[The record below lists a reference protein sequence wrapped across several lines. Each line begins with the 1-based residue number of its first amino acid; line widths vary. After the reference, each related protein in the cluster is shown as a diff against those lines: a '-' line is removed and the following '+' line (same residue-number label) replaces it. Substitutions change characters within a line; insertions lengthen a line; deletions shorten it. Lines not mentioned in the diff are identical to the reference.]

1 MLQKR
6 AMLSISSG
14 TLAQGMG
21 RNHMASKLFSEKDKS
36 NIAWFWRRYLKR
48 KTPWLGLILALVL
61 LEGFVLQ
68 KFLAITETGL
78 RVIFE
83 QGDIID
89 LLWICLMVFLIFTVR
104 ALVSFV
110 VPTLSVRL
118 ASGAVLELR
127 SDLIRHVLYMVQR
140 FFDRTNSSDLI
151 LRFVNQVEA
160 LSQFVGRTTV
170 EAVRDVATI
179 VIISGYL
186 IYKSAL
192 LFGVALLLLPIIFL
206 LMRMVSETIKRIQ
219 AQSEQAL
226 GSYMNTIEE
235 MSGGMRT
242 IKMTGQEA
250 AEVDRMIS
258 ESGNIKKLAV
268 NLHMAQALVLPSID
282 LSSAVVYMVVIG
294 GGGYLAL
301 SEASALDGAS
311 IIAFLLGL
319 VIVFDPA
326 RRLSQFFT
334 KLQTSLILL
343 ASVRGVLQTQPDVS
357 DEGNVSK
364 FTDTRIDITLHDIGF
379 SYEAD
384 QTLFD
389 GISLQFKAGQKTAIV
404 GSTGSGKTTLL
415 SLMARLYDLNSG
427 AVLFNGQDIKKFTLK
442 SVREK
447 FSIVAQDVVIFNK
460 SIAENI
466 QYADPKASA
475 EAVRAAAKLARIDDL
490 MIERGDQPVGPK
502 GSLLSGG
509 QKQRIAIA
517 RAFLKPAPIL
527 LLDEATSALDA
538 LTEQKVNAS
547 FKDLQAGKTT
557 IVVAHKFSSVVD
569 ADHIYVLEA
578 GKLVEQGTHAD
589 LMAKAGLY
597 ASMFSA
603 QDDISISG

>member
-1 MLQKR
+1 
-6 AMLSISSG
+6 MLSISSG

-21 RNHMASKLFSEKDKS
+21 RNLMASKFFSEKDKS
-36 NIAWFWRRYLKR
+36 NITWFWRRYLKR

-83 QGDIID
+83 QGDIMD
-89 LLWICLMVFLIFTVR
+89 LLWICLVVFLIFMVR

-127 SDLIRHVLYMVQR
+127 SDLIRHVLYMDQK
-140 FFDRTNSSDLI
+140 FFDRTNASDLI

-226 GSYMNTIEE
+226 GNYMNTIEE

-282 LSSAVVYMVVIG
+282 LSSAIVYMVVIG

-357 DEGNVSK
+357 DEGTASE
-364 FTDTRIDITLHDIGF
+364 FTDMRIDITLDDIGF

-384 QTLFD
+384 HKLFD
-389 GISLQFKAGQKTAIV
+389 GINLQFKAGQKTAIV

-427 AVLFNGQDIKKFTLK
+427 AVLFNGQNIKQFTLK

-466 QYADPKASA
+466 HYADPTASPD
-475 EAVRAAAKLARIDDL
+475 AVRAAAKLARIDEL
-490 MIERGDQPVGPK
+490 MVERGDQPVGPK

-589 LMAKAGLY
+589 LIAKAGLY

-603 QDDISISG
+603 QDDILISG

>member
-1 MLQKR
+1 
-6 AMLSISSG
+6 MLSISSG

-36 NIAWFWRRYLKR
+36 NITWFWRRYLKR

-89 LLWICLMVFLIFTVR
+89 LLWICLMVFLIFTIR

-127 SDLIRHVLYMVQR
+127 SDLIRHVLYMDQR

-250 AEVDRMIS
+250 AEVGRMIS
-258 ESGNIKKLAV
+258 ESGNIKK
-268 NLHMAQALVLPSID
+268 
-282 LSSAVVYMVVIG
+282 
-294 GGGYLAL
+294 
-301 SEASALDGAS
+301 
-311 IIAFLLGL
+311 
-319 VIVFDPA
+319 
-326 RRLSQFFT
+326 
-334 KLQTSLILL
+334 
-343 ASVRGVLQTQPDVS
+343 
-357 DEGNVSK
+357 
-364 FTDTRIDITLHDIGF
+364 
-379 SYEAD
+379 
-384 QTLFD
+384 
-389 GISLQFKAGQKTAIV
+389 
-404 GSTGSGKTTLL
+404 
-415 SLMARLYDLNSG
+415 
-427 AVLFNGQDIKKFTLK
+427 
-442 SVREK
+442 
-447 FSIVAQDVVIFNK
+447 
-460 SIAENI
+460 
-466 QYADPKASA
+466 
-475 EAVRAAAKLARIDDL
+475 
-490 MIERGDQPVGPK
+490 
-502 GSLLSGG
+502 
-509 QKQRIAIA
+509 
-517 RAFLKPAPIL
+517 
-527 LLDEATSALDA
+527 
-538 LTEQKVNAS
+538 
-547 FKDLQAGKTT
+547 
-557 IVVAHKFSSVVD
+557 
-569 ADHIYVLEA
+569 
-578 GKLVEQGTHAD
+578 
-589 LMAKAGLY
+589 
-597 ASMFSA
+597 
-603 QDDISISG
+603 

>member
-83 QGDIID
+83 QGDIMD
-89 LLWICLMVFLIFTVR
+89 LLWICLVVFLIFMVR

-127 SDLIRHVLYMVQR
+127 SDLIRHVLYMDQR
-140 FFDRTNSSDLI
+140 FFDRTNASDLI

-170 EAVRDVATI
+170 EAVRDVTTI

-226 GSYMNTIEE
+226 GNYMNTIEE

-364 FTDTRIDITLHDIGF
+364 FTDTRIDITLNDIGF

-427 AVLFNGQDIKKFTLK
+427 AVLFNGQDIKQFTLK

-466 QYADPKASA
+466 QYADPTASPD
-475 EAVRAAAKLARIDDL
+475 AVRAAAKLARIDNL
-490 MIERGDQPVGPK
+490 MVERGDQPVGPK

-603 QDDISISG
+603 QDDILISG

>member
-89 LLWICLMVFLIFTVR
+89 LLWICLMVFLIFTIR

-127 SDLIRHVLYMVQR
+127 SDLIRHVLYMDQR

-226 GSYMNTIEE
+226 GNYMNTIEE

-364 FTDTRIDITLHDIGF
+364 FTDTRIDITLNDIGF

-427 AVLFNGQDIKKFTLK
+427 AVLFNGQDIKQFTLK

-466 QYADPKASA
+466 QYADPTASPD
-475 EAVRAAAKLARIDDL
+475 AVRAAAKLARIDNL
-490 MIERGDQPVGPK
+490 MVERGDQPVGPK

-603 QDDISISG
+603 QDDILISG

>member
-127 SDLIRHVLYMVQR
+127 SDLIRHVLYMDQR

-186 IYKSAL
+186 FYKSAL

-282 LSSAVVYMVVIG
+282 LSSAVVYMIVIG

-364 FTDTRIDITLHDIGF
+364 FTDTRIDITLNDIGF

-427 AVLFNGQDIKKFTLK
+427 AVLFNGQDIKQFTLK

-475 EAVRAAAKLARIDDL
+475 EAVRAASKLARIDDL

-603 QDDISISG
+603 QDDILISG

>member
-1 MLQKR
+1 
-6 AMLSISSG
+6 MLSISSG

-127 SDLIRHVLYMVQR
+127 SDLIRHVLYMDQR

-334 KLQTSLILL
+334 KLQISLILL

-603 QDDISISG
+603 QDDILISG

>member
-1 MLQKR
+1 
-6 AMLSISSG
+6 MLSISSG

-21 RNHMASKLFSEKDKS
+21 RNLMASKFFSEKDKS
-36 NIAWFWRRYLKR
+36 NITWFWRRYLKR

-83 QGDIID
+83 QGDIMD
-89 LLWICLMVFLIFTVR
+89 LLWICLVVFLIFMVR

-127 SDLIRHVLYMVQR
+127 SDLIRHVLYMDQR
-140 FFDRTNSSDLI
+140 FFDRTNASDLI

-192 LFGVALLLLPIIFL
+192 LFGVTLLLLPIIFL

-226 GSYMNTIEE
+226 GNYMNTIEE

-282 LSSAVVYMVVIG
+282 LSSAIVYMVVIG

-357 DEGNVSK
+357 DEGTASE
-364 FTDTRIDITLHDIGF
+364 FTDMRIDITLDDIGF

-384 QTLFD
+384 HKLFD
-389 GISLQFKAGQKTAIV
+389 GINLQFKAGQKTAIV

-427 AVLFNGQDIKKFTLK
+427 AVLFNGQNIKQFTLK

-466 QYADPKASA
+466 HYADPTASPD
-475 EAVRAAAKLARIDDL
+475 AVRAAAKLARIDEL
-490 MIERGDQPVGPK
+490 MVERGDQPVGPK

-603 QDDISISG
+603 QDDILISG

>member
-1 MLQKR
+1 
-6 AMLSISSG
+6 MLSISSG

-127 SDLIRHVLYMVQR
+127 SDLIRHVLYMDQR

-364 FTDTRIDITLHDIGF
+364 FTDTRIDITLNDIGF

-427 AVLFNGQDIKKFTLK
+427 AVLFNGQNIKQFTLK

-603 QDDISISG
+603 QDDILISG

>member
-1 MLQKR
+1 
-6 AMLSISSG
+6 MLSISSG

-21 RNHMASKLFSEKDKS
+21 RNLMASKFFSEKDKS
-36 NIAWFWRRYLKR
+36 NITWFWRRYLKR

-83 QGDIID
+83 QGDIMD
-89 LLWICLMVFLIFTVR
+89 LLWICLVVFLIFMVR

-127 SDLIRHVLYMVQR
+127 SDLIRHVLYMDQR
-140 FFDRTNSSDLI
+140 FFDRTNASDLI

-226 GSYMNTIEE
+226 GNYMNTIEE

-282 LSSAVVYMVVIG
+282 LSSAIVYMVVIG

-357 DEGNVSK
+357 DEGTASD
-364 FTDTRIDITLHDIGF
+364 FTDMRIDITLDDIGF
-379 SYEAD
+379 AYEAD
-384 QTLFD
+384 HKLFD

-427 AVLFNGQDIKKFTLK
+427 AVLFNGQNIKQFTLK

-466 QYADPKASA
+466 HYADPTASPD
-475 EAVRAAAKLARIDDL
+475 AVRAAAKLARIDEL
-490 MIERGDQPVGPK
+490 MVERGDQPVGPK

-589 LMAKAGLY
+589 LIAKAGLY

-603 QDDISISG
+603 QDDILISG

>member
-1 MLQKR
+1 
-6 AMLSISSG
+6 MLSISSG

-21 RNHMASKLFSEKDKS
+21 RNLMASKFFSEKDKS
-36 NIAWFWRRYLKR
+36 NITWFWRRYLKR

-83 QGDIID
+83 QGDIMD
-89 LLWICLMVFLIFTVR
+89 LLWICLVVFLIFMVR

-127 SDLIRHVLYMVQR
+127 SDLIRHVLYMDQR
-140 FFDRTNSSDLI
+140 FFDRTNASDLI

-170 EAVRDVATI
+170 EAVRDVTTI

-192 LFGVALLLLPIIFL
+192 LFGIALLLLPIIFL

-226 GSYMNTIEE
+226 GNYMNTIEE

-364 FTDTRIDITLHDIGF
+364 FTDTRIDITLNDIGF

-427 AVLFNGQDIKKFTLK
+427 AVLFNGQDIKQFTLK

-466 QYADPKASA
+466 QYADPTASPD
-475 EAVRAAAKLARIDDL
+475 AVRAAAQLARIDNL
-490 MIERGDQPVGPK
+490 MVERGDQPVGPK

-603 QDDISISG
+603 QDDILISG

>member
-1 MLQKR
+1 
-6 AMLSISSG
+6 MLSISSG

-21 RNHMASKLFSEKDKS
+21 RNLMASKFFSEKDKS
-36 NIAWFWRRYLKR
+36 NITWFWRRYLKR

-89 LLWICLMVFLIFTVR
+89 LLWICLMVFLIFTIR

-127 SDLIRHVLYMVQR
+127 SDLIRHVLYMDQR

-226 GSYMNTIEE
+226 GNYMNTIEE

-357 DEGNVSK
+357 DAGNVSK
-364 FTDTRIDITLHDIGF
+364 FTDTRIDITLNDIGF

-427 AVLFNGQDIKKFTLK
+427 AVLFNGQDIKQFTLK

-466 QYADPKASA
+466 QYADPTASPD
-475 EAVRAAAKLARIDDL
+475 AVRAAAKLARIDNL
-490 MIERGDQPVGPK
+490 MVERGDQPVGPK

-603 QDDISISG
+603 QDDILISG

>member
-127 SDLIRHVLYMVQR
+127 SDLIRHVLYMDQR

-179 VIISGYL
+179 LIISGYL

-364 FTDTRIDITLHDIGF
+364 FTDTRIDITLNDIGF

-427 AVLFNGQDIKKFTLK
+427 AVLFNGQDIKQFTLK

-475 EAVRAAAKLARIDDL
+475 EAVRAASKLARIDDL

-603 QDDISISG
+603 QDDILISG

>member
-1 MLQKR
+1 
-6 AMLSISSG
+6 MLSISSG

-21 RNHMASKLFSEKDKS
+21 RNLMASKFFSEKDKS
-36 NIAWFWRRYLKR
+36 NITWFWRRYLKR

-83 QGDIID
+83 QGDIMD
-89 LLWICLMVFLIFTVR
+89 LLWICLVVFLIFMVR

-127 SDLIRHVLYMVQR
+127 SDLIRHVLYMDQR
-140 FFDRTNSSDLI
+140 FFDRTNASDLI

-226 GSYMNTIEE
+226 GNYMNTIEE

-282 LSSAVVYMVVIG
+282 LSSAIVYMVVIG

-357 DEGNVSK
+357 DEGTASD
-364 FTDTRIDITLHDIGF
+364 FTDMRIDITLDDIGF

-384 QTLFD
+384 HKLFD
-389 GISLQFKAGQKTAIV
+389 GINLQFKAGQKTAIV

-427 AVLFNGQDIKKFTLK
+427 AVLFNGQNIKQFTLK

-466 QYADPKASA
+466 HYADPTASPD
-475 EAVRAAAKLARIDDL
+475 AVRAAAKLARIDDL
-490 MIERGDQPVGPK
+490 MVERGDQPVGPK

-603 QDDISISG
+603 QDDILISG

>member
-1 MLQKR
+1 
-6 AMLSISSG
+6 
-14 TLAQGMG
+14 
-21 RNHMASKLFSEKDKS
+21 MASKFFSEKDKS
-36 NIAWFWRRYLKR
+36 NITWFWRRYLKR

-83 QGDIID
+83 QGDIMD
-89 LLWICLMVFLIFTVR
+89 LLWICLVVFLIFMVR

-127 SDLIRHVLYMVQR
+127 SDLIRHVLYMDQR
-140 FFDRTNSSDLI
+140 FFDRTNASDLI

-226 GSYMNTIEE
+226 GNYMNTIEE

-282 LSSAVVYMVVIG
+282 LSSAIVYMVVIG

-357 DEGNVSK
+357 DEGTASD
-364 FTDTRIDITLHDIGF
+364 FTDMRIDITLDDIGF

-384 QTLFD
+384 HKLFD
-389 GISLQFKAGQKTAIV
+389 GINLQFKAGQKTAIV

-427 AVLFNGQDIKKFTLK
+427 AVLFNGQNIKQFTLK

-466 QYADPKASA
+466 HYADPTASPD
-475 EAVRAAAKLARIDDL
+475 AVRAAAKLARIDEL
-490 MIERGDQPVGPK
+490 MVERGDQPVGPK

-589 LMAKAGLY
+589 LIAKAGLY

-603 QDDISISG
+603 QDDILISG

>member
-1 MLQKR
+1 
-6 AMLSISSG
+6 MLSISSG

-21 RNHMASKLFSEKDKS
+21 RNLMASKFFSEKDKS
-36 NIAWFWRRYLKR
+36 NITWFWRRYLKR

-83 QGDIID
+83 QGDIMD
-89 LLWICLMVFLIFTVR
+89 LLWICLVVFLIFMVR

-127 SDLIRHVLYMVQR
+127 SDLIRHVLYMDQR
-140 FFDRTNSSDLI
+140 FFDRTNASDLI

-226 GSYMNTIEE
+226 GNYMNTIEE

-343 ASVRGVLQTQPDVS
+343 ASVRGVLQTQPGVS
-357 DEGNVSK
+357 DEGTASE
-364 FTDTRIDITLHDIGF
+364 FTDMRIDITLDDIGF
-379 SYEAD
+379 AYEAD
-384 QTLFD
+384 HELFD

-427 AVLFNGQDIKKFTLK
+427 AVLFNGQNIKQFTLK

-466 QYADPKASA
+466 HYADPTASPD
-475 EAVRAAAKLARIDDL
+475 AVRAAAKLARIDDL
-490 MIERGDQPVGPK
+490 MVERGDQPVGPK

-603 QDDISISG
+603 QDDILISG

>member
-1 MLQKR
+1 
-6 AMLSISSG
+6 MLSISSG

-21 RNHMASKLFSEKDKS
+21 RNLMASKFFSEKDKS
-36 NIAWFWRRYLKR
+36 NITWFWRRYLKR

-127 SDLIRHVLYMVQR
+127 SDLIRHVLYMDQR

-282 LSSAVVYMVVIG
+282 LSSAIVYMVVIG

-357 DEGNVSK
+357 DEGTASD
-364 FTDTRIDITLHDIGF
+364 FTDMRIDITLDDIGF

-384 QTLFD
+384 HKLFD
-389 GISLQFKAGQKTAIV
+389 GINLQFKAGQKTAIV

-427 AVLFNGQDIKKFTLK
+427 AVLFNGQNIKQFTLK

-466 QYADPKASA
+466 HYADPTASPD
-475 EAVRAAAKLARIDDL
+475 AVRAAAKLARIDEL
-490 MIERGDQPVGPK
+490 MVERGDQSVGPK

-603 QDDISISG
+603 QDDILISG

>member
-1 MLQKR
+1 
-6 AMLSISSG
+6 MLSISSG

-21 RNHMASKLFSEKDKS
+21 RNLMASKFFSEKDKS
-36 NIAWFWRRYLKR
+36 NITWFWRRFLKR

-83 QGDIID
+83 QGDIMD
-89 LLWICLMVFLIFTVR
+89 LLWICLVVFLIFMVR

-127 SDLIRHVLYMVQR
+127 SDLIRHVLYMDQR
-140 FFDRTNSSDLI
+140 FFDRTNASDLI

-170 EAVRDVATI
+170 EAVRDVTTI

-226 GSYMNTIEE
+226 GNYMNTIEE

-301 SEASALDGAS
+301 SEVSALDGAS

-364 FTDTRIDITLHDIGF
+364 FTDTRIDITLNDIGF

-427 AVLFNGQDIKKFTLK
+427 AVLFNGQDIKQFTLK

-466 QYADPKASA
+466 QYADPTASPD
-475 EAVRAAAKLARIDDL
+475 AVRAAAKLARIDDL
-490 MIERGDQPVGPK
+490 MVERGDQPVGPK

-603 QDDISISG
+603 QDDILISG

>member
-127 SDLIRHVLYMVQR
+127 SDLIRHVLYMDQR

-357 DEGNVSK
+357 DEGTVSD
-364 FTDTRIDITLHDIGF
+364 FTDMRIDITLDDIGF

-384 QTLFD
+384 HKLFD

-427 AVLFNGQDIKKFTLK
+427 AVLFNGQDIKQFTLK

-603 QDDISISG
+603 QDDILISG

>member
-1 MLQKR
+1 
-6 AMLSISSG
+6 MLSISSG

-21 RNHMASKLFSEKDKS
+21 RNLMASKFFSEKDKS
-36 NIAWFWRRYLKR
+36 NITWFWRRYLKR

-83 QGDIID
+83 QGDIMD
-89 LLWICLMVFLIFTVR
+89 LLWICLVVFLIFMVR

-127 SDLIRHVLYMVQR
+127 SDLIRHVLYMDQR
-140 FFDRTNSSDLI
+140 FFDRTNASDLI

-170 EAVRDVATI
+170 EAVRDVTTI

-226 GSYMNTIEE
+226 GNYMNTIEE

-357 DEGNVSK
+357 DEGNVLK
-364 FTDTRIDITLHDIGF
+364 FTDTRIDITLNDIGF

-427 AVLFNGQDIKKFTLK
+427 AVLFNGQDIKQFTLK

-466 QYADPKASA
+466 QYADPTASPD
-475 EAVRAAAKLARIDDL
+475 AVRAAAKLARIDNL
-490 MIERGDQPVGPK
+490 MVERGDQPVGPK

-603 QDDISISG
+603 QDDILISG

>member
-1 MLQKR
+1 
-6 AMLSISSG
+6 MLSISSG

-127 SDLIRHVLYMVQR
+127 SDLIRHVLYMDQR

-427 AVLFNGQDIKKFTLK
+427 AVLFNGQDIKQFTLK

-603 QDDISISG
+603 QDDILISG

>member
-1 MLQKR
+1 
-6 AMLSISSG
+6 MLSISSG

-21 RNHMASKLFSEKDKS
+21 RNLMASKFFSEKDKS
-36 NIAWFWRRYLKR
+36 NITWFWRRYLKR

-83 QGDIID
+83 QGDIMD
-89 LLWICLMVFLIFTVR
+89 LLWICLVVFLIFMVR

-127 SDLIRHVLYMVQR
+127 SDLIRHVLYMDQR
-140 FFDRTNSSDLI
+140 FFDRTNASDLI

-170 EAVRDVATI
+170 EAVRDVTTI

-226 GSYMNTIEE
+226 GNYMNTIEE

-357 DEGNVSK
+357 DEGNVLK
-364 FTDTRIDITLHDIGF
+364 FTDTRIDITLNDIGF

-427 AVLFNGQDIKKFTLK
+427 AVLFNGQDIKQFTLK

-447 FSIVAQDVVIFNK
+447 FSILAQDVVIFNK

-603 QDDISISG
+603 QDDILISG

>member
-127 SDLIRHVLYMVQR
+127 SDLIRHVLYMDQR

-282 LSSAVVYMVVIG
+282 LSSAVVYMIVIG

-364 FTDTRIDITLHDIGF
+364 FTDTRIDITLNDIGF

-427 AVLFNGQDIKKFTLK
+427 AVLFNGQDIKQFTLK

-603 QDDISISG
+603 QDDILISG

>member
-1 MLQKR
+1 
-6 AMLSISSG
+6 MLSISSG

-21 RNHMASKLFSEKDKS
+21 RNLMASKFFSEKDKS
-36 NIAWFWRRYLKR
+36 NITWFWRRYLKR

-83 QGDIID
+83 QGDIMD
-89 LLWICLMVFLIFTVR
+89 LLWICLVVFLIFMVR

-127 SDLIRHVLYMVQR
+127 SDLIRHVLYMDQR
-140 FFDRTNSSDLI
+140 FFDRTNASDLI

-170 EAVRDVATI
+170 EAVRDVTTI

-192 LFGVALLLLPIIFL
+192 LFCVALLLLPIIFL

-226 GSYMNTIEE
+226 GNYMNTIEE

-319 VIVFDPA
+319 VIIFDPA

-364 FTDTRIDITLHDIGF
+364 FTDTRIDITLNDIGF

-427 AVLFNGQDIKKFTLK
+427 AVLFNGQDIKQFTLK

-460 SIAENI
+460 TIAENI
-466 QYADPKASA
+466 QYADPTASPD
-475 EAVRAAAKLARIDDL
+475 AVRAAAKLARIDNL
-490 MIERGDQPVGPK
+490 MVERGDQPVGPK

-603 QDDISISG
+603 QDDILISG

>member
-1 MLQKR
+1 
-6 AMLSISSG
+6 MLSISSG

-21 RNHMASKLFSEKDKS
+21 RNLMASKFFSEKDKS

-127 SDLIRHVLYMVQR
+127 SDLIRHVLYMDQR

-282 LSSAVVYMVVIG
+282 LSSAIVYMVVIG

-357 DEGNVSK
+357 DEGTVSD
-364 FTDTRIDITLHDIGF
+364 FTDMRIDITLDDIGF

-384 QTLFD
+384 HKLFD

-427 AVLFNGQDIKKFTLK
+427 AVLFNGQDIKQFTLK

-466 QYADPKASA
+466 HYADPTASP

-490 MIERGDQPVGPK
+490 MVERGDQPVGPK

-603 QDDISISG
+603 QDDILISG

>member
-1 MLQKR
+1 
-6 AMLSISSG
+6 MLSISSG

-21 RNHMASKLFSEKDKS
+21 RNLMASKFFSEKDKS
-36 NIAWFWRRYLKR
+36 NITWFWRRYLKR

-83 QGDIID
+83 QGDIMD
-89 LLWICLMVFLIFTVR
+89 LLWICLVVFLIFMVR

-127 SDLIRHVLYMVQR
+127 SDLIRHVLYMDQR
-140 FFDRTNSSDLI
+140 FFDRTNASDLI

-192 LFGVALLLLPIIFL
+192 LFGIALLLLPIIFL
-206 LMRMVSETIKRIQ
+206 LMRVVSETIKRIQ

-226 GSYMNTIEE
+226 GNYMNTIEE

-364 FTDTRIDITLHDIGF
+364 FTDTRIDITLNDIGF

-427 AVLFNGQDIKKFTLK
+427 AVLFNGQDIKQFTLK

-466 QYADPKASA
+466 QYADPTASPD
-475 EAVRAAAKLARIDDL
+475 AVRAAAKLARIDNL
-490 MIERGDQPVGPK
+490 MVERGDQPVGPK

-557 IVVAHKFSSVVD
+557 IVVAHKFSSVVG

-603 QDDISISG
+603 QDDILISG

>member
-1 MLQKR
+1 
-6 AMLSISSG
+6 MLSISSG

-21 RNHMASKLFSEKDKS
+21 RNLMASKFFSEKDKS
-36 NIAWFWRRYLKR
+36 NITWFWRRFLKR

-83 QGDIID
+83 QGDIMD
-89 LLWICLMVFLIFTVR
+89 LLWICLVVFLIFMVR

-127 SDLIRHVLYMVQR
+127 SDLIRHVLYMDQR
-140 FFDRTNSSDLI
+140 FFDRTNASDLI

-170 EAVRDVATI
+170 EAVRDVTTI

-226 GSYMNTIEE
+226 GNYMNTIEE

-301 SEASALDGAS
+301 SEVSALDGAS

-364 FTDTRIDITLHDIGF
+364 FTDTRIDITLNDIGF

-427 AVLFNGQDIKKFTLK
+427 AVLFNGQDIKQFTLK

-466 QYADPKASA
+466 QYADPTASPD
-475 EAVRAAAKLARIDDL
+475 AVRAAAKLARIDNL
-490 MIERGDQPVGPK
+490 MVERGDQPVGPK

-603 QDDISISG
+603 QDDILISG

>member
-127 SDLIRHVLYMVQR
+127 SDLIRHVLYMDQR

-427 AVLFNGQDIKKFTLK
+427 AVLFNGQDIKQFTLK

-517 RAFLKPAPIL
+517 RAFLKTAPIL

-603 QDDISISG
+603 QDDILISG

>member
-21 RNHMASKLFSEKDKS
+21 RNLMASKFFSEKDKS
-36 NIAWFWRRYLKR
+36 NITWFWRRYLKR

-83 QGDIID
+83 QGDIMD
-89 LLWICLMVFLIFTVR
+89 LLWICLVVFLIFMVR

-127 SDLIRHVLYMVQR
+127 SDLIRHVLYMDQR
-140 FFDRTNSSDLI
+140 FFDRTNASDLI

-192 LFGVALLLLPIIFL
+192 LFGIALLLLPIIFL
-206 LMRMVSETIKRIQ
+206 LMRVVSETIKRIQ

-226 GSYMNTIEE
+226 GNYMNTIEE
-235 MSGGMRT
+235 MSGGIRT

-301 SEASALDGAS
+301 SEVSALDGAS

-364 FTDTRIDITLHDIGF
+364 FTDTRIDITLNDIGF

-427 AVLFNGQDIKKFTLK
+427 AVLFNGQDIKQFTLK

-466 QYADPKASA
+466 QYADPTASPD
-475 EAVRAAAKLARIDDL
+475 AVRAAAKLARIDNL
-490 MIERGDQPVGPK
+490 MVERGDQPVGPK

-557 IVVAHKFSSVVD
+557 IVVAHKFSSVVG

-603 QDDISISG
+603 QDDILISG

>member
-1 MLQKR
+1 
-6 AMLSISSG
+6 MLSISSG

-48 KTPWLGLILALVL
+48 KTPWLGLILVLVI

-127 SDLIRHVLYMVQR
+127 SDLIRHVLYMDQR

-364 FTDTRIDITLHDIGF
+364 FTDTRIDITLSDIGF

-389 GISLQFKAGQKTAIV
+389 GISLQFKTGQKTAIV

-427 AVLFNGQDIKKFTLK
+427 AVLFNGQDIKQFTLK

-538 LTEQKVNAS
+538 LTEQKVNAG

-603 QDDISISG
+603 QDDILISG

>member
-1 MLQKR
+1 
-6 AMLSISSG
+6 MLSISSG

-127 SDLIRHVLYMVQR
+127 SDLIRHVLYMDQR

-186 IYKSAL
+186 FYKSAL

-364 FTDTRIDITLHDIGF
+364 FTDTRIDITLNDIGF

-427 AVLFNGQDIKKFTLK
+427 AVLFNGQNIKQFTLK

-603 QDDISISG
+603 QDDILISG

>member
-1 MLQKR
+1 
-6 AMLSISSG
+6 MLSIFSG
-14 TLAQGMG
+14 TLAQGMV

-127 SDLIRHVLYMVQR
+127 SDLIRHVLYMDQR
-140 FFDRTNSSDLI
+140 FFDLTNSSDLI

-364 FTDTRIDITLHDIGF
+364 FTDTRIDITLNDIGF

-427 AVLFNGQDIKKFTLK
+427 AVLFNGQDIKQFTLK

-460 SIAENI
+460 SIAENV

-603 QDDISISG
+603 QDDILISG

>member
-21 RNHMASKLFSEKDKS
+21 RNLMASKFFSEKDKS
-36 NIAWFWRRYLKR
+36 NITWFWRRYLKR

-61 LEGFVLQ
+61 MEGFVLQ

-83 QGDIID
+83 QGDIMD
-89 LLWICLMVFLIFTVR
+89 LLWICLVVFLIFMVR

-127 SDLIRHVLYMVQR
+127 SDLIRHVLYMDQR
-140 FFDRTNSSDLI
+140 FFDRTNASDLI

-192 LFGVALLLLPIIFL
+192 LFGIALLLLPIIFL
-206 LMRMVSETIKRIQ
+206 VMRVVSETIKRIQ

-226 GSYMNTIEE
+226 GNYMNTIEE
-235 MSGGMRT
+235 MSGGIRT

-301 SEASALDGAS
+301 SEVSALDGAS

-364 FTDTRIDITLHDIGF
+364 FTDTRIDITLNDIGF

-427 AVLFNGQDIKKFTLK
+427 AVLFNGQDIKQFTLK

-466 QYADPKASA
+466 QYADPTASPD
-475 EAVRAAAKLARIDDL
+475 AVRAAAKLARIDNL
-490 MIERGDQPVGPK
+490 MVERGDQPVGPK

-557 IVVAHKFSSVVD
+557 IVVAHKFSSVVG

-603 QDDISISG
+603 QDDILISG

>member
-1 MLQKR
+1 
-6 AMLSISSG
+6 MLSISSG

-127 SDLIRHVLYMVQR
+127 SDLIRHVLYMDQR

-186 IYKSAL
+186 FYKSAL

-282 LSSAVVYMVVIG
+282 LSSAVVYMIVIG

-364 FTDTRIDITLHDIGF
+364 FTDTRIDITLNDIGF

-427 AVLFNGQDIKKFTLK
+427 AVLFNGQDIKQFTLK

-603 QDDISISG
+603 QDDILISG

>member
-1 MLQKR
+1 
-6 AMLSISSG
+6 MLSISSG

-127 SDLIRHVLYMVQR
+127 SDLIRHVLYMDQR

-226 GSYMNTIEE
+226 GNYMNTIEE

-364 FTDTRIDITLHDIGF
+364 FTDTRIDITLNDIGF

-427 AVLFNGQDIKKFTLK
+427 AVLFNGQDIKQFTLK

-603 QDDISISG
+603 QDDILISG

>member
-1 MLQKR
+1 
-6 AMLSISSG
+6 MLSISSG

-21 RNHMASKLFSEKDKS
+21 RNLMASKFFSEKDKS
-36 NIAWFWRRYLKR
+36 NITWFWRRYLKR

-83 QGDIID
+83 QGDIMD
-89 LLWICLMVFLIFTVR
+89 LLWICLVVFLIFMVR

-127 SDLIRHVLYMVQR
+127 SDLIRHVLYMDQR
-140 FFDRTNSSDLI
+140 FFDRTNASDLI

-226 GSYMNTIEE
+226 GNYMNTIEE

-282 LSSAVVYMVVIG
+282 LSSAIVYMVVIG

-343 ASVRGVLQTQPDVS
+343 ASVRGVLQTQPGVS
-357 DEGNVSK
+357 DEGTASE
-364 FTDTRIDITLHDIGF
+364 FTDMRIDITLDDIGF
-379 SYEAD
+379 AYEAD
-384 QTLFD
+384 HELFD

-415 SLMARLYDLNSG
+415 SLMARLYDLKSG
-427 AVLFNGQDIKKFTLK
+427 AVLFNGQNIKQFTLK

-466 QYADPKASA
+466 HYADPTASPD
-475 EAVRAAAKLARIDDL
+475 AVRAAAKLARIDDL
-490 MIERGDQPVGPK
+490 MVERGDQPVGPK

-603 QDDISISG
+603 QDDILISG

>member
-1 MLQKR
+1 
-6 AMLSISSG
+6 MLSISSG

-127 SDLIRHVLYMVQR
+127 SDLIRHVLYMDQR

-179 VIISGYL
+179 LIISGYL

-343 ASVRGVLQTQPDVS
+343 ASVRGVLQTQPNVS

-364 FTDTRIDITLHDIGF
+364 FTDTRIDITLSDIGF

-389 GISLQFKAGQKTAIV
+389 DISLQFKAGQKTAIV

-427 AVLFNGQDIKKFTLK
+427 AVLFNGQDIKQFTLK

-603 QDDISISG
+603 QDDILISG

>member
-1 MLQKR
+1 
-6 AMLSISSG
+6 MLSISSG

-127 SDLIRHVLYMVQR
+127 SDLIRHVLYMDQR

-179 VIISGYL
+179 LIISGYL

-219 AQSEQAL
+219 ARSEQAL

-311 IIAFLLGL
+311 VIAFLLGL

-427 AVLFNGQDIKKFTLK
+427 AVLFNGQDIKQFTLK

-603 QDDISISG
+603 QDDILISG

>member
-1 MLQKR
+1 
-6 AMLSISSG
+6 
-14 TLAQGMG
+14 
-21 RNHMASKLFSEKDKS
+21 
-36 NIAWFWRRYLKR
+36 
-48 KTPWLGLILALVL
+48 LVL

-83 QGDIID
+83 QGDIMD
-89 LLWICLMVFLIFTVR
+89 LLWICLVVFLIFMVR

-127 SDLIRHVLYMVQR
+127 SDLIRHVLYMDQR
-140 FFDRTNSSDLI
+140 FFDRTNASDLI

-226 GSYMNTIEE
+226 GNYMNTIEE

-282 LSSAVVYMVVIG
+282 LSSAIVYMVVIG

-357 DEGNVSK
+357 DEGTASE
-364 FTDTRIDITLHDIGF
+364 FTDMRIDITLDDIGF

-384 QTLFD
+384 HKLFD
-389 GISLQFKAGQKTAIV
+389 GINLQFKAGQKTAIV

-427 AVLFNGQDIKKFTLK
+427 AVLFNGQNIKQFTLK

-466 QYADPKASA
+466 HYADPTASPD
-475 EAVRAAAKLARIDDL
+475 AVRAAAKLARIDEL
-490 MIERGDQPVGPK
+490 MVERGDQPVGPK

-589 LMAKAGLY
+589 LIAKAGLY

-603 QDDISISG
+603 QDDILISG

>member
-89 LLWICLMVFLIFTVR
+89 LLWICLMVFLIFTIR

-127 SDLIRHVLYMVQR
+127 SDLIRHVLYMDQR

-357 DEGNVSK
+357 DAGNVSK
-364 FTDTRIDITLHDIGF
+364 FTDTRIDITLNDIGF

-427 AVLFNGQDIKKFTLK
+427 AVLFNGQDIKQFTLK

-447 FSIVAQDVVIFNK
+447 FSILAQDVVIFNK

-603 QDDISISG
+603 QDDILISG

>member
-1 MLQKR
+1 
-6 AMLSISSG
+6 MLSISSG

-127 SDLIRHVLYMVQR
+127 SDLIRHVLYMDQR

-427 AVLFNGQDIKKFTLK
+427 AVLFNGQDIKQFTLK

-475 EAVRAAAKLARIDDL
+475 EAVRAAAKLARIDDV

-603 QDDISISG
+603 QDDILISG